1 MGGYGGLWVQYGGY
15 GGLWMLYGGL
25 WGPLA
30 HQWGGRILGGSS
42 CPRGG
47 HEGLVL
53 LLHFGSAYCGGAL
66 LGPEWVLS
74 AAHCEAR
81 SGGQR
86 GQRGQWGQ
94 RGYAHDL
101 MLLRLEPPLSSSS
114 SIQPFVLP
122 EAPVATGANCTV
134 MGWGTTTSP
143 EGTGSP
149 RLLLPPETFPDTV
162 QCVNITV
169 VDDTECGSIYGSK
182 VTEDMMC
189 AGATTGGK
197 DSCQGDSGGPLICDG
212 VLQGIVSWGDHPC
225 GQPGKP
231 GVYTRVYNYLPWIL
245 ETMGEA

>member
-1 MGGYGGLWVQYGGY
+1 MGFSVAVATVVHPGFSD
-15 GGLWMLYGGL
+15 
-25 WGPLA
+25 
-30 HQWGGRILGGSS
+30 SS
-42 CPRGG
+42 
-47 HEGLVL
+47 
-53 LLHFGSAYCGGAL
+53 
-66 LGPEWVLS
+66 
-74 AAHCEAR
+74 
-81 SGGQR
+81 
-86 GQRGQWGQ
+86 
-94 RGYAHDL
+94 YAHDL

-122 EAPVATGANCTV
+122 EAPV
-134 MGWGTTTSP
+134 
-143 EGTGSP
+143 GSP